1 MGIENPV
8 KRYQIIRS
16 RAKALLPVH
25 DLPETPIG
33 DVAAVRAIL
42 VAAAR
47 ARRSTSYAETLDALG
62 HHFSRPKMRAL
73 CKTLDAVDTAAVAAG
88 EPELAVLVVRESD
101 RLPGQGWWVGKVHEL
116 GYEGLWTGPAA
127 MEFVRRQQ
135 KLAFDYWAASMTRK
149 AKRAAK
155 PAPRARKRRARG

>member
-1 MGIENPV
+1 M
-8 KRYQIIRS
+8 KRYQIS
-16 RAKALLPVH
+16 GARAKALLPAH

-42 VAAAR
+42 IAAAK

-73 CKTLDAVDTAAVAAG
+73 CKTLDAVDTAAIAAG

-127 MEFVRRQQ
+127 MDFVRRRQ
-135 KLAFDYWAASMTRK
+135 KLAFDYWAAPKQRSRT
-149 AKRAAK
+149 KRPTGPPK
-155 PAPRARKRRARG
+155 PAPRARKRRARD